1 MIIRCCKDKS
11 DNGGESEPNERT
23 SQEKSDGGDK
33 KEEVEEIA
41 YHRAGGRD
49 KGRFDR
55 FVRRSH
61 RKRERYHRQR
71 AGTDV
76 D

>member
-1 MIIRCCKDKS
+1 MREVNQTKPLVFLYNLVQNNKITILLFSFFCVIIRCCKDKS

-41 YHRAGGRD
+41 YH
-49 KGRFDR
+49 
-55 FVRRSH
+55 
-61 RKRERYHRQR
+61 
-71 AGTDV
+71 
-76 D
+76 